1 MSQYDYD
8 FFVIGAGSGGV
19 RASRIAASLGA
30 RVGICEEDRVGGT
43 CVIRG
48 CVPKKLMV
56 YAAEFEEHF
65 RDAHS
70 YGWTVD
76 HPTFD
81 WATLIANK
89 DKEIDRLNGIY
100 KQLLSTAG
108 VELIEE
114 RGELIDAHTVRV
126 GDRQITARYILIAV
140 GGWPSLPE
148 IPGKELAIRS
158 NEAFHL
164 PELPRRI
171 AVYGGGY
178 IAVEFAGIFHGLGAE
193 TTLVYRGDKLLR
205 GFDDD
210 VRESLTD
217 ALDKRGIR
225 LKLETRITALE
236 KSDEGIRTRFD
247 DGSTETYDQ
256 VMFATGRAPKIEGL
270 GLDKVGVELVGNA
283 VKVDE
288 YSRTSVDNIFAVG
301 DVTDRIAL
309 TPVAL
314 AEGQAVAHTLFGENP
329 VKPDHDMVPSA
340 VFSQPNVATVGYTET
355 QAREQFGEIDVYMSS
370 FRTLKQTLTP
380 RTEKMML
387 KLIVESA
394 TQKVI
399 GCHIVGEHAAEILQ
413 GTAIAIKMGA
423 TKQQFD
429 QVIGIHPTAAEE
441 LVTMRTKLR

>member
-19 RASRIAASLGA
+19 RASRIAATLGA
-30 RVGICEEDRVGGT
+30 KVGICEEDRVGGT

-65 RDAHS
+65 RDAAS
-70 YGWTVD
+70 YGWTVGE
-76 HPTFD
+76 PSFD

-108 VELIEE
+108 VELFEQ
-114 RGELIDAHTVRV
+114 RGELLDAHTIQV
-126 GDRQITARYILIAV
+126 GDRRITAENILIAV

-148 IPGKELAIRS
+148 IPGKDLAIRS

-164 PELPRRI
+164 AELPRRI

-178 IAVEFAGIFHGLGAE
+178 IAVEFAGIFHGMGAE

-210 VRESLTD
+210 VRDCLTA
-217 ALDKRGIR
+217 ALDERGIR
-225 LKLETRITALE
+225 LKLETRIAALE
-236 KSDEGIRTRFD
+236 KSGDAIRTRFD
-247 DGSTETYDQ
+247 DGSDEEFDQ
-256 VMFATGRAPKIEGL
+256 VMFATGRAPKIDGL
-270 GLDKVGVELVGNA
+270 GLDKVGVELAGNA
-283 VKVDE
+283 IKVDE

-301 DVTDRIAL
+301 DVTNRIAL

-314 AEGQAVAHTLFGENP
+314 AEGQAVAHTLFGEKP
-329 VKPDHDMVPSA
+329 VSPDHKFVPSA
-340 VFSQPNVATVGYTET
+340 VFSQPNVATVGYTEE
-355 QAREQFGEIDVYMSS
+355 QAKEEFGNIDVYMSS

-394 TQKVI
+394 SQKVI

-441 LVTMRTKLR
+441 LVTMRTKVR

>member
-100 KQLLSTAG
+100 KQILSTAG

-225 LKLETRITALE
+225 LKLETRIAALE

-256 VMFATGRAPKIEGL
+256 VMFATGRAPKVDGL
-270 GLDKVGVELVGNA
+270 GLDKVGVELAGNA

-314 AEGQAVAHTLFGENP
+314 AEGQAVAHTLFGEKP
-329 VKPDHDMVPSA
+329 AKPDHEMVPSA
-340 VFSQPNVATVGYTET
+340 VFSQPNVATVGYTEA
-355 QAREQFGEIDVYMSS
+355 QAKEQFGEIDVYMSS